1 MGQRLALIVG
11 NTDYHDPRFSTLS
24 TPAEDVTSL
33 AALLKDPAI
42 GGFHSLE
49 PLINQEEKVVSR
61 SVEKFFAKKQHDDL
75 LLFYFSGHGMLDE
88 EGLLYFALKDTDFEV
103 PRSSSLSAE
112 FVREAMDRTRSER
125 VVLILD
131 CCHSGAFARE
141 QKGVIGGSVG
151 TKNAFEPK
159 NGRGRWVLTAT
170 DATQYA
176 WEGSKLVGATNTL
189 SGTSVFTRCLVEG
202 LQQGEADV
210 DQDGLVSVRD
220 LSNYLYAQVTKQPD
234 VKQTPCLWS
243 YKEQGNLFIASNPR
257 SVLPRDLMDAIK
269 SPFPNVRYEAVELLK
284 GLADNSD
291 QGVAVQAKNALTRL
305 ISDDSRRVSR
315 AAAKAMGTTTES
327 ERFRQGRFANL
338 APPPQLVVSQDDPWQ
353 DRIRK
358 TFRRS
363 KLSTKQ
369 SFQAAH
375 SKIQDVFDSVWDVI
389 WQHKTLVFRIEIS
402 LLALLFAVGVWHFV
416 PTNNTQVAGNKG
428 PAQTPVET
436 SKPTIESENNSA
448 LPIDEKSA
456 VQPMAAPPVAEP
468 PKEAA
473 TPAPLQVSELVMKN
487 YLIEKIQPPYP
498 LAARKAHVQG
508 QVVLQA
514 FIGRDGSV
522 QSVSTINGKA
532 ALAAAATQAVQQWRY
547 RPYPDQTNPIPVQT
561 LITFN
566 FSLKPPPTATTQAG
580 KSPHTVSAYP
590 ANTVSL
596 AATTAP
602 TLGDNS
608 LPGDTKI
615 YSRRDGV
622 SEPQKI
628 YGPDPAYT
636 QQASKARLEGAV
648 VLQIVVKPDGT
659 VGTVKVVQGLGKGL
673 DQSAQKT
680 ISTWRFKPSLK
691 DGKPVAVRVDVTI
704 NFFMQH

>member
-1 MGQRLALIVG
+1 MGQKLAIIVG
-11 NTDYHDPRFSTLS
+11 NTDYNDPRFSTLS

-42 GGFHSLE
+42 GGFDILE
-49 PLINQEEKVVSR
+49 PLINQDERVVSR
-61 SVEKFFAKKQHDDL
+61 SVEKFFSKKQHDDL

-176 WEGSKLVGATNTL
+176 WAGNKLVGVGST
-189 SGTSVFTRCLVEG
+189 SPGTSVFTRCLVQG
-202 LQQGEADV
+202 LKQGEADL

-220 LSNYLYAQVTKQPD
+220 LSNYVYAQVTKENL
-234 VKQTPCLWS
+234 KQTPCLWS

-269 SPFPNVRYEAVELLK
+269 SPFPNVRYEAIELLK
-284 GLADNSD
+284 PLADSSD

-327 ERFRQGRFANL
+327 ESFKQGRFANL
-338 APPPQLVVSQDDPWQ
+338 PPPQELIVSQDDPWQ
-353 DRIRK
+353 DKLSK

-363 KLSTKQ
+363 RLSTKQ
-369 SFQAAH
+369 SFHAAH
-375 SKIQDVFDSVWDVI
+375 SKLQDIFDGVWDAI
-389 WQHKTLVFRIEIS
+389 RQHKTIVFRIEIS
-402 LLALLFAVGVWHFV
+402 VLALLVALGTWHFV
-416 PTNNTQVAGNKG
+416 PTRNTQIAANKAPEQHPVQTAN
-428 PAQTPVET
+428 PAPATQPG
-436 SKPTIESENNSA
+436 NNSTEA
-448 LPIDEKSA
+448 VDEKPA
-456 VQPMAAPPVAEP
+456 VTSVAIPPIAVPA
-468 PKEAA
+468 KESPAITA
-473 TPAPLQVSELVMKN
+473 KPPAPLQVSELVMKN
-487 YLIEKIQPPYP
+487 YLLEKIQPTYP
-498 LAARKAHVQG
+498 MAARKAHVQG

-514 FIGRDGSV
+514 LIDRDGSV
-522 QSVSTINGKA
+522 QNVRTVNGKTT
-532 ALAAAATQAVQQWRY
+532 LAAAATRAVQQWRY

-566 FSLKPPPTATTQAG
+566 FNLKPPAAAPTASIG
-580 KSPHTVSAYP
+580 VGYP
-590 ANTVSL
+590 ENTVAL
-596 AATTAP
+596 ATNAAP
-602 TLGDNS
+602 TLGSNS
-608 LPGDTKI
+608 LSAETKI

-628 YGPDPAYT
+628 YSPDPPYT
-636 QQASKARLEGAV
+636 QQATKARLEGPV
-648 VLQIVVKPDGT
+648 VLQVVVKPDGT
-659 VGTVKVVQGLGKGL
+659 AGNVKVLQGLGKGL
-673 DQSAQKT
+673 DESAQQT
-680 ISTWRFKPSLK
+680 VATWRFKPGLK
-691 DGKPVAVRVDVTI
+691 DGKPVAVRVNITI
-704 NFFMQH
+704 NFMQR